1 MSARRS
7 SVVRQ
12 LCLSA
17 SLLALG
23 ALVTS
28 CTESAAAAPTAPR
41 SPATT
46 PAMSSSGS
54 YSSSTSGSGAGS
66 GAGSEKN
73 DDEEAALRAL
83 TASVNAL
90 ITRVTAL
97 ESSTLAARVT
107 ALENSTIGTR
117 VSALETKVAGFDLL
131 SARVLKLENVP
142 TTAADLV
149 GTYTGLGTT
158 FDLLSGSG
166 PSVVHAVGSVTLTLA
181 SGGAASFSV
190 TGTRKSMRFT
200 SGPFGTQTAT
210 NVTETMNG
218 SWSYSGG
225 QLTVFGMPASI
236 MAGGKAI
243 VGSGSTPGDGTSEF
257 YVLLRQ

>member
-66 GAGSEKN
+66 GAESEKN

-181 SGGAASFSV
+181 SGGAAGAIGASAPSRARVAHLRAGEAGFV
-190 TGTRKSMRFT
+190 HPG
-200 SGPFGTQTAT
+200 
-210 NVTETMNG
+210 
-218 SWSYSGG
+218 GG
-225 QLTVFGMPASI
+225 QRGMERLAH
-236 MAGGKAI
+236 ALQF
-243 VGSGSTPGDGTSEF
+243 TPHCF
-257 YVLLRQ
+257 C